1 MVLCLDFLGRPKKKR
16 SSTVYVDIPT
26 LDEVYSAGVFAPGAR
41 GRKRE
46 AWRRSVSI
54 DSIPSPEAFSGDE
67 DIRLPRLSRKA
78 KKDAAARIMK
88 IREENHV

>member
-41 GRKRE
+41 GGKRE

-54 DSIPSPEAFSGDE
+54 PSPKAFSGDE

-88 IREENHV
+88 IREGDYV